1 MIDDQKSQ
9 GNPRR
14 LLRVGRRSG
23 AALAAVVLVAG
34 SGAAAFA
41 YWQAT
46 STSPDGLVVADTV
59 SQGTRPSGTFA
70 NGGVSLSWIA
80 STTTGG
86 RAVSGYKIARYS
98 TATGGAAV
106 AATGG
111 CAGVVTNLSC
121 TEAGVPGGT
130 WFYTVTPVLGNWA
143 GAESTRSA
151 GVVTDSIPPSVSV
164 ASITPTPNAAGYNNS
179 SPVTVSLAAQD
190 NAGGSGVASITYVLD
205 GGQSVTVS
213 GASASVSIGGEGT
226 HTLVYSATDAAGN
239 ASANQTLTVRIDTLA
254 PGSPSLGAPAVI
266 NAANAAA
273 VPISGSAESGSTV
286 TVTASDGS
294 GHTVTGTATANT
306 SGSWSLPTL
315 NVSGLTDGTIT
326 LKATAQ
332 DAAGNVSPATTATA
346 QKDTQ
351 APVAP
356 TLTAP
361 ATVSSANAAS
371 FSVSGTSEAGAR
383 IALTVTDSAGAFVA
397 GSATADSTGRWS
409 VTGLNLSAL
418 AEGQLTY
425 SATATD
431 AAGNTGAP
439 GTQTGLKDTT
449 SAKPQLTVPATIT
462 SDTVAGVQ
470 ITGTS
475 DPSASVVLT
484 ASDPASHTVT
494 ATVTANGSGAWTAT
508 MNLSSLNSGPVTF
521 SVQATDPYGNVSATN
536 SATSR
541 IGPKVVSVALSGTNG
556 KADAG
561 DTVTVVFNEIMSPS
575 SFCSSWTSTN
585 STLNGNGVVVQIAP
599 NNGNDALMVTGCT
612 TTSNFGT
619 VYLGAT
625 YASGGILNFKGSGQ
639 GTSSQ
644 VSLGTDGKTLTITLG
659 SLASSSKGTQATV
672 NGSTRPTPAPA
683 TYSGAVTGQTGGPT
697 DSGGAA
703 VGTSPSGGGS
713 SVTYF

>member
-1 MIDDQKSQ
+1 MIDDQMSQ
-9 GNPRR
+9 GSPRR
-14 LLRVGRRSG
+14 LLRVGRRSA

-59 SQGTRPSGTFA
+59 SQGARPSGSFA
-70 NGGVSLSWIA
+70 NGGVSLSWTA
-80 STTTGG
+80 GTTAGG
-86 RAVSGYKIARYS
+86 RAVSGYTIARYS
-98 TATGGAAV
+98 TASGGAAV

-111 CAGVVTNLSC
+111 CAGVVSNLSC
-121 TEAGVPGGT
+121 TETGVPGGT

-143 GAESTRSA
+143 GAESARSA
-151 GVVTDSIPPSVSV
+151 GVVTDSTPPTVSV

-190 NAGGSGVASITYVLD
+190 NAGGSGVASITYALD
-205 GGQSVTVS
+205 GGQPATVS
-213 GASASVSIGGEGT
+213 GAGASVSIGGDGT

-239 ASANQTLTVRIDTLA
+239 TSANQTLTVRIDTVA
-254 PGSPSLGAPAVI
+254 PGAPALGAPAVI
-266 NAANAAA
+266 NGANVGA

-294 GHTVTGTATANT
+294 GHSVTGTATSNA

-315 NVSGLTDGTIT
+315 NMSGLADGTIT

-346 QKDTQ
+346 LKDTQ
-351 APVAP
+351 APAAP
-356 TLTAP
+356 TVTAP
-361 ATVSSANAAS
+361 ATVWSANVAS
-371 FSVSGTSEAGAR
+371 FSVSGSSEASAR
-383 IALTVTDSAGAFVA
+383 IALKVTDSAGAFVT
-397 GSATADSTGRWS
+397 GNATADGTGRWS
-409 VTGLNLSAL
+409 VTGLNLSGL

-439 GTQTGLKDTT
+439 GTQTGLKDTS

-462 SDTVAGVQ
+462 SDTVSGVQ
-470 ITGTS
+470 ISGTS

-484 ASDPASHTVT
+484 ASDSASHSVT
-494 ATVTANGSGAWTAT
+494 ATVSANTSGAWTTT
-508 MNLSSLNSGPVTF
+508 MNVSGLNSGPVTF
-521 SVQATDPYGNVSATN
+521 SAQATDPYGNVSVVNTA
-536 SATSR
+536 ASR

-556 KADAG
+556 KADSG
-561 DTVTVVFNEIMSPS
+561 DTVTVVFNEVMSPS
-575 SFCSSWTSTN
+575 SFCSTWTSTT
-585 STLNGNGVVVQIAP
+585 SSLTGNGVAVQITP
-599 NNGNDALMVTGCT
+599 NNGNDALTVTGCT
-612 TTSNFGT
+612 TASNFGT

-625 YASGGILNFKGSGQ
+625 YASGGSLTFKGSGQ
-639 GTSSQ
+639 GAPSQ

-659 SLASSSKGTQATV
+659 ALSSSSKGTQAIV
-672 NGSTRPTPAPA
+672 NGSTRPAPVPA
-683 TYSGAVTGQTGGPT
+683 TYSGAVAGQTGAPT
-697 DSGGAA
+697 DSGSAA
-703 VGTSPSGGGS
+703 VGTTPSGGGA

>member
-1 MIDDQKSQ
+1 VIDDQKSQ

-59 SQGTRPSGTFA
+59 SQGARPSGTFA
-70 NGGVSLSWIA
+70 NGGVSLSWTA

-98 TATGGAAV
+98 AATGGAAV

-111 CAGVVTNLSC
+111 CAGVVSNLSC

-151 GVVTDSIPPSVSV
+151 GVVTDVTAPTVAV
-164 ASITPTPNAAGYNNS
+164 ASITPSPNAAGYNNS

-190 NAGGSGVASITYVLD
+190 NVGGSGVASITYVLD
-205 GGQSVTVS
+205 GGQPVTVS
-213 GASASVSIGGEGT
+213 GASASVSIGGDGT
-226 HTLVYSATDAAGN
+226 HTLVYSATDAVGN
-239 ASANQTLTVRIDTLA
+239 ASGNQTLTVRIDTLA
-254 PGSPSLGAPAVI
+254 PGAPALGSPAVI
-266 NAANAAA
+266 NAANASA

-294 GHTVTGTATANT
+294 GHSVTGTATANA

-315 NVSGLTDGTIT
+315 NVSGLADGTIT
-326 LKATAQ
+326 VKATAQ

-351 APVAP
+351 TPAAPA
-356 TLTAP
+356 LTAP
-361 ATVSSANAAS
+361 ATFSSANAAS
-371 FSVSGTSEAGAR
+371 FSVSGTSEASAR
-383 IALTVTDSAGAFVA
+383 IALKVTDSAGASVT
-397 GSATADSTGRWS
+397 GSATADGAGHWS

-431 AAGNTGAP
+431 AAGNTGAA

-449 SAKPQLTVPATIT
+449 SAKPQFTTVPTTIT
-462 SDTVAGVQ
+462 SDTVSAVQ

-484 ASDPASHTVT
+484 ASDPASHTAT
-494 ATVTANGSGAWTAT
+494 ATVTANASGVWTAT
-508 MNLSSLNSGPVTF
+508 MNLNSLNSGPVTF
-521 SVQATDPYGNVSATN
+521 SAQATDPYGNVSASNT
-536 SATSR
+536 ATSR
-541 IGPKVVSVALSGTNG
+541 IGPKVTNVTLQNGVGSTSGTADTGDKVLVTFSEQMNASKFCSGWTGTSGSLTGAGVSVTITDGGTQDSLSVSASGCTIGTIALGANYVNG
-556 KADAG
+556 G
-561 DTVTVVFNEIMSPS
+561 NLVFV
-575 SFCSSWTSTN
+575 
-585 STLNGNGVVVQIAP
+585 LGNGTKA
-599 NNGNDALMVTGCT
+599 
-612 TTSNFGT
+612 
-619 VYLGAT
+619 
-625 YASGGILNFKGSGQ
+625 
-639 GTSSQ
+639 TSSG
-644 VSLGTDGKTLTITLG
+644 VSLASDATSSTLTISLG
-659 SLASSSKGTQATV
+659 DATTGKGIGTAVPNVGNAAASYLPPAGGLTDTQGAPLGTQA
-672 NGSTRPTPAPA
+672 A
-683 TYSGAVTGQTGGPT
+683 SG
-697 DSGGAA
+697 
-703 VGTSPSGGGS
+703 SPSR
-713 SVTYF
+713 F